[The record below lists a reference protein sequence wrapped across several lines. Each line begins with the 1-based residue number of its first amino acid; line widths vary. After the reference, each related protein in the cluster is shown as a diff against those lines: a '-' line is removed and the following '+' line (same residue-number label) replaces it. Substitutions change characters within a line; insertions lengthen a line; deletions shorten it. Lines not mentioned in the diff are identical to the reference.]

1 MRPAELARCTV
12 LLLAVATS
20 AIALPDSLRER
31 LATLPAQVQSVLR
44 ARAATWQAM
53 TTSQR
58 QALRQRIATWD
69 ALPLD
74 VRRERRESWLAW
86 KALPADQRMQVRAAA
101 LAFAAQPAARQQ
113 ALRAQFAQQDG
124 SVQRGWLLG
133 PTLGASFA
141 SLQPLLLQVPDG
153 ERKALLDALQALT
166 PAERIDLGV
175 LAQRTPPQQRDDLRR
190 ALLSTAREQR
200 AHWLQAQLE
209 R

>member
-1 MRPAELARCTV
+1 VRPAELARWTV
-12 LLLAVATS
+12 FLLVVS
-20 AIALPDSLRER
+20 ASAFALPDPLRER
-31 LATLPAQVQSVLR
+31 LATMPAPVQSSLR

-53 TTSQR
+53 TASQR

-101 LAFAAQPAARQQ
+101 LAFAAEPAARQQ
-113 ALRAQFAQQDG
+113 ALLVQFAQQDG

-175 LAQRTPPQQRDDLRR
+175 LAQRTPPQQRDELRR

-200 AHWLQAQLE
+200 AHWLQAQLA